1 LTLSETGFRLA
12 GMAAVLHVPAFEDNY
27 IWLIRGGSGRQVA
40 VVDPGEAAPVL
51 AYCAAHGLTPCAI
64 LCTHHHHDHVGGIE
78 DLLRHREVPVYGP
91 AAELIPGLTQRLRHG
106 DVVELPELALAFEVL
121 AVPGHT
127 RGHIAYYG
135 HGLLFCGDTLFSAG
149 CGRLFEGTAEQMH
162 ESLGRLAALPPE
174 TAVYCAHEYT
184 ADGLRF
190 AAAVE
195 PDNPEVR
202 TRQREVAALRARG
215 LPSLPSSIGLERRI
229 NPFLRSHVPAVR
241 AAAERIAGHRLESE
255 ACVFATIRRW
265 KDGFRG

>member
-1 LTLSETGFRLA
+1 
-12 GMAAVLHVPAFEDNY
+12 MVDVLHVPAFKDNY
-27 IWLIRGGSGRQVA
+27 IWLIRGTAPNKVA
-40 VVDPGEAAPVL
+40 VVDPGDAEPVL
-51 AYCAAHGLTPCAI
+51 AFCATHGLEPGAI

-78 DLLRHREVPVYGP
+78 DLHARFRLPVYGP
-91 AAELIPGLTQRLRHG
+91 TAERIPACSHPVSGDDVVDLPGLGLMFR
-106 DVVELPELALAFEVL
+106 VL

-162 ESLGRLAALPPE
+162 SSLGKLLALPPD

-195 PDNPEVR
+195 PQNSDVR
-202 TRQREVAALRARG
+202 AHQRQVATWRAMNR
-215 LPSLPSSIGLERRI
+215 PSLPSTIGLERRI
-229 NPFLRSHVPAVR
+229 NPFLRCDQPDVR
-241 AAAERIAGHRLESE
+241 AAATRIAGQPLDSE
-255 ACVFATIRRW
+255 ASVFAVIRRW